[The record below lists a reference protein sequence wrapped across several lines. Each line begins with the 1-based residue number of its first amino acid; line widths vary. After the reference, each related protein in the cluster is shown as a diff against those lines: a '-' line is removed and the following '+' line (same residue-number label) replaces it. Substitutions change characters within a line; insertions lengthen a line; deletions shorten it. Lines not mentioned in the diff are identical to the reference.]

1 MKKKQITK
9 KERGKIA
16 WLSLL
21 AIISGGGIALSTI
34 AYFGSD
40 EFNLG
45 ALVAFMISVG
55 ICAWS
60 IIEASK
66 LQKAVDARTY
76 GIQPDPIIN
85 SHSNLYC
92 ENCGAQISP
101 GAKFCSTCGQKI
113 PDSPTPVVVSN
124 TNAGDRNC
132 PRCSSH
138 NVTYQ
143 TVTEARK
150 SGCGTILLYVILALT
165 VFGLL
170 IVIPLMLRKKTETV
184 TYAVCQNC
192 GNRWRIK

>member
-1 MKKKQITK
+1 MAKKQITK

-21 AIISGGGIALSTI
+21 AIISGGGIAISTI

-40 EFNLG
+40 GFNVG
-45 ALVAFMISVG
+45 ALIAFMISIS
-55 ICAWS
+55 ICAWA

-76 GIQPDPIIN
+76 GVQPEPTIH
-85 SHSNLYC
+85 SHPSLYC
-92 ENCGAQISP
+92 ENCGAQISS
-101 GAKFCSTCGQKI
+101 GVKFCGACGQKV
-113 PDSPTPVVVSN
+113 PDSPAFVAATSSNVSS
-124 TNAGDRNC
+124 RSC

-150 SGCGTILLYVILALT
+150 SGCSTILLYVILALT

-192 GNRWRIK
+192 GNKWRIK